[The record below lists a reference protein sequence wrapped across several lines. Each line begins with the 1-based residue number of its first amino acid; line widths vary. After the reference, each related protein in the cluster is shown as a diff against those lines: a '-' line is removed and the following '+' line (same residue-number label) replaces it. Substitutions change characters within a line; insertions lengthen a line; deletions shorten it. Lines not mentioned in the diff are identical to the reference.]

1 MCHYGSPRHFERRY
15 KPVGIHSFVEPVKG
29 SREISLQNAALRQS
43 VQHRVSFLRLP
54 SYTLS
59 RCAGLPLKGKQ
70 GLAAELAM
78 CCLSP
83 AKHSAEFAF
92 PLWCLTA
99 PPFSTGKR
107 LTWFSGRYHSPTNQ
121 VRLPPRCAGKVPRS
135 GQGGTLFPRP
145 QGRLYG
151 FIIMAPFIFLGAPT
165 KTFAP

>member
-1 MCHYGSPRHFERRY
+1 MTGPMGRRVR
-15 KPVGIHSFVEPVKG
+15 KFDGAFGPEGCGIALAGDEYY
-29 SREISLQNAALRQS
+29 NAAFRRS
-43 VQHRVSFLRLP
+43 RPHRVSYSFLP

-83 AKHSAEFAF
+83 AKHSAEFAT

-99 PPFSTGKR
+99 PPFFTGKR

-135 GQGGTLFPRP
+135 GQGGTLFPRAVHILQRMCKSVEVGP
-145 QGRLYG
+145 
-151 FIIMAPFIFLGAPT
+151 
-165 KTFAP
+165 